1 MNRWIE
7 RQEGKN
13 MTGKKK
19 KKKMDNMTK
28 LLIPLAVAI
37 NMLAYNVLYSTT
49 MVILGDSIGTI
60 LVGAICGPVPGAVV
74 GVLSNLVNVIKNPVM
89 IVMLP
94 LNVAFGVVSGY
105 LSKRKIF
112 IRLWKTILCTPLY
125 GFIGGW
131 LSGSIIFLA
140 MGGDFWGNMAS
151 VFVGIPLFHAGVP
164 KYFAMAIGQLLFDC
178 IDKAACLVLVYLI
191 IKSLPDRF
199 LIKLPYGRYVTSKQ
213 YDESEIE
220 F

>member
-1 MNRWIE
+1 MKKIKR
-7 RQEGKN
+7 
-13 MTGKKK
+13 KKK
-19 KKKMDNMTK
+19 KLDNMTL

-37 NMLAYNVLYSTT
+37 NMVAYNVLYSTT

-60 LVGAICGPVPGAVV
+60 LVGAVCGPVPGAIV
-74 GVLSNLVNVIKNPVM
+74 GLLSNLVNVIKNPVM

-94 LNVAFGVVSGY
+94 LNVAFGIVAGNMAR
-105 LSKRKIF
+105 KRIF
-112 IRLWKTILCTPLY
+112 TCLWKTLLCTPIF

-151 VFVGIPLFHAGVP
+151 VFVGIPLYNAGVP

-178 IDKAACLVLVYLI
+178 IDKVVCLLIVFLI
-191 IKSLPDRF
+191 IRSLPDRF
-199 LIKLPYGRYVTSKQ
+199 LIKLPYGKYVTTTQ

>member
-1 MNRWIE
+1 MGRRKRKAN
-7 RQEGKN
+7 
-13 MTGKKK
+13 
-19 KKKMDNMTK
+19 KKKMSNMTK

-37 NMLAYNVLYSTT
+37 NMVAYNVLYSTT

-60 LVGAICGPVPGAVV
+60 LVGAICGPGPGAIV
-74 GVLSNLVNVIKNPVM
+74 GVLSNLVNVVKNPVM
-89 IVMLP
+89 IVMMP
-94 LNVAFGVVSGY
+94 LNVAFGVVAG
-105 LSKRKIF
+105 LLARKRIF
-112 IRLWKTILCTPLY
+112 NCLWKTILCTPIY

-151 VFVGIPLFHAGVP
+151 VFVGIPLFNAGVP

-178 IDKAACLVLVYLI
+178 IDKVICLLIVYWI
-191 IKSLPDRF
+191 IKALPDRF
-199 LIKLPYGRYVTSKQ
+199 LIKLPQGKYVTTKY

>member
-178 IDKAACLVLVYLI
+178 IDKAACLILVYLI
-191 IKSLPDRF
+191 IRSLPDRF

>member
-1 MNRWIE
+1 MSRRKRKVN
-7 RQEGKN
+7 
-13 MTGKKK
+13 
-19 KKKMDNMTK
+19 KKKMSNMTK

-37 NMLAYNVLYSTT
+37 NMVAYNVLYSTT

-60 LVGAICGPVPGAVV
+60 LVGAICGPGPGAIV
-74 GVLSNLVNVIKNPVM
+74 GVLSNLVNVVKNPVM
-89 IVMLP
+89 IVMMP
-94 LNVAFGVVSGY
+94 LNVAFGVVAG
-105 LSKRKIF
+105 LLARKRIF
-112 IRLWKTILCTPLY
+112 NCLWKTILCTPIY

-151 VFVGIPLFHAGVP
+151 VFVGIPLFNAGVP

-178 IDKAACLVLVYLI
+178 IDKVVCLMIVYWI
-191 IKSLPDRF
+191 IKALPDRF
-199 LIKLPYGRYVTSKQ
+199 LIKLPQGKYVTTKY

>member
-1 MNRWIE
+1 MGRRKRKLN
-7 RQEGKN
+7 
-13 MTGKKK
+13 
-19 KKKMDNMTK
+19 KKKMSNMTK

-37 NMLAYNVLYSTT
+37 NMVAYNVLYSTT

-60 LVGAICGPVPGAVV
+60 LVGAICGPGPGAIV
-74 GVLSNLVNVIKNPVM
+74 GVLSNLVNVVKNPVM
-89 IVMLP
+89 IVMMP
-94 LNVAFGVVSGY
+94 LNVAFGVVAG
-105 LSKRKIF
+105 LLARKRIF
-112 IRLWKTILCTPLY
+112 NCLWKTILCTPIY

-151 VFVGIPLFHAGVP
+151 VFVGIPLFNAGVP

-178 IDKAACLVLVYLI
+178 IDKVVCLLIVYWI
-191 IKSLPDRF
+191 IKALPDRF
-199 LIKLPYGRYVTSKQ
+199 LIKLPQGKYVTTKY

>member
-1 MNRWIE
+1 MGRRKRKLN
-7 RQEGKN
+7 
-13 MTGKKK
+13 
-19 KKKMDNMTK
+19 KKKMSNMTK

-37 NMLAYNVLYSTT
+37 NMVAYNVLYSTT

-60 LVGAICGPVPGAVV
+60 LVGAICGPGPGAIV
-74 GVLSNLVNVIKNPVM
+74 GVLSNLVNVVKNPVM
-89 IVMLP
+89 IVMMP
-94 LNVAFGVVSGY
+94 LNVAFGVVAG
-105 LSKRKIF
+105 LLARKRIF
-112 IRLWKTILCTPLY
+112 NCLWKTILCTPIY

-151 VFVGIPLFHAGVP
+151 VFVGIPLFNAGVP

-178 IDKAACLVLVYLI
+178 IDKVICLLIVYWI
-191 IKSLPDRF
+191 IKALPDRF
-199 LIKLPYGRYVTSKQ
+199 LIKLPQGKYVTTKY

>member
-1 MNRWIE
+1 MSK
-7 RQEGKN
+7 GKRN
-13 MTGKKK
+13 IKKK
-19 KKKMDNMTK
+19 KIDNMTK

-37 NMLAYNVLYSTT
+37 NMVAYNVLYSTT

-60 LVGAICGPVPGAVV
+60 LVGAICGPIPGAIV

-94 LNVAFGVVSGY
+94 LNVAFGVVAGF
-105 LSKRKIF
+105 LARKRIF
-112 IRLWKTILCTPLY
+112 NTLWKAVLCTPIF

-151 VFVGIPLFHAGVP
+151 VFVGIPLYNAGMP

-178 IDKAACLVLVYLI
+178 IDKVVCLLIVYWI
-191 IKSLPDRF
+191 IKALPDCF
-199 LIKLPYGRYVTSKQ
+199 LIKLPQGKYVTTKY

>member
-191 IKSLPDRF
+191 IRSLPDRF